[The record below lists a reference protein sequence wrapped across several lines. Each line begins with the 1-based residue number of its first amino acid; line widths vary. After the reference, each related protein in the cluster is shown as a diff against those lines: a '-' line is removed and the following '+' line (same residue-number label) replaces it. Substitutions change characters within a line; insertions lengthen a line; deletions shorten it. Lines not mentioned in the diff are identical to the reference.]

1 MPQKLHIPTQI
12 RGRLLPFRQI
22 IFFNQMSSFLWFY
35 FLTDFKHTSHSPLQT
50 HPNSYVWNVSKMSKI
65 RLLMLYSDSFT
76 IIDHLCPKPLGQ
88 WTVFITILT
97 FLCNAFFFL
106 VTTKRSSNKITNISM
121 GFPESNISSG
131 PSIKICLL
139 GETISLSQ
147 GCLDNATFKN
157 SG

>member
-1 MPQKLHIPTQI
+1 MPQKI
-12 RGRLLPFRQI
+12 
-22 IFFNQMSSFLWFY
+22 FLWFY
-35 FLTDFKHTSHSPLQT
+35 FHTDFKHTSHSPLQT
-50 HPNSYVWNVSKMSKI
+50 HPNLYVWNVSKMSKI

-76 IIDHLCPKPLGQ
+76 IIGHLLMSKVS

-106 VTTKRSSNKITNISM
+106 VTTNRSSNKITNISM

-147 GCLDNATFKN
+147 GCLDKATFKN

>member
-35 FLTDFKHTSHSPLQT
+35 FHTDFKHTSHSPLQT
-50 HPNSYVWNVSKMSKI
+50 HLNLYVWNVSKMSKI
-65 RLLMLYSDSFT
+65 RLLMLYSDF
-76 IIDHLCPKPLGQ
+76 IYHYWPLMSKAS
-88 WTVFITILT
+88 WTVFITIPT

-106 VTTKRSSNKITNISM
+106 VTTNRSSNKITNISM

-139 GETISLSQ
+139 GETISRSQ
-147 GCLDNATFKN
+147 GCLDKATFKN